1 VLSYSI
7 NIRNFQKNLESE
19 MAHEDAD
26 LSFLDRPEILEI
38 VFYPR
43 TSNIKPLAPNAK
55 NHFIEVE
62 KGIKIG
68 CRYHTIGK
76 DYPSLLYFHG
86 NATIV
91 DDLDLF
97 APLFND
103 IGINLFVAGYRGY
116 GLSNGTP
123 TVTNMIKD
131 SHRVF
136 EEFKKTVEDY
146 SFRKSFFVMGRS
158 LGSFS
163 AIELAYNY
171 QDDLQGLIVESGP
184 SNNLKQYISSMVP
197 LDHPIWRD
205 DSTFLNKVKLRSIS
219 KPTLIIH
226 GEQDSL
232 IPVDEGKEMYENSA
246 AKDKRL
252 VIIPNADHGDLFI
265 VGKEQYYKAIRE
277 FVEDY
282 S

>member
-1 VLSYSI
+1 
-7 NIRNFQKNLESE
+7 
-19 MAHEDAD
+19 MAHEDVD

-43 TSNIKPLAPNAK
+43 RSHIKPLVRDAK
-55 NHFIEVE
+55 NHFVEVE
-62 KGIKIG
+62 KGVTIG
-68 CRYHTIGK
+68 CRYYTVGK

-86 NATIV
+86 NGEIV

-103 IGINLFVAGYRGY
+103 IGINLFVTDYRGY

-123 TVTNMIKD
+123 TVTTMMKD

-136 EEFKKTVEDY
+136 EGFKKIVAGY
-146 SFRKSFFVMGRS
+146 GFRKGFFIMGRS
-158 LGSFS
+158 LGSLS
-163 AIELAYNY
+163 AIQLAYSYPN
-171 QDDLQGLIVESGP
+171 DIKGLIVESGP
-184 SNNLKQYISSMVP
+184 ANNLKQYITTVVP
-197 LDHPIWRD
+197 LNHPVWRD
-205 DSTFLNKVKLRSIS
+205 DSRFLNKVKLRSIF

-232 IPVDEGKEMYENSA
+232 IPVDEARELYENSG

-252 VIIPNADHGDLFI
+252 VIIPSADHNDLFI

-277 FVEDY
+277 LVKDY